1 MGAAQSQSVTLK
13 ACGVKVQV
21 LLFWKRFRKKTNI
34 GFEKIIQSSIAF
46 SWLPC
51 ADYQLFQKTIASVR
65 GIFFPPQMVANLGCY
80 LDHARLEW
88 RRGGVVF

>member
-1 MGAAQSQSVTLK
+1 LWRQSTSVAILK
-13 ACGVKVQV
+13 KISE
-21 LLFWKRFRKKTNI
+21 KTNI

-51 ADYQLFQKTIASVR
+51 ADDQLFQKTIASVR

-88 RRGGVVF
+88 RGGGVVF